1 MSLLL
6 CVEGEWKMEEVEGEV
21 GPFSFL
27 SPHFAFFSFLHPHTY
42 PFGLKFLEL
51 RLVLPF
57 TLGNVLS
64 PCLLNVDGLHERNW
78 GVADAKVRGFQG
90 GTSGEESPCY
100 CRRGERCSFDP
111 WVRKTPWG
119 RNWQPTPVFLPEESH
134 GHWIGGSR
142 ALAPSCCF
150 LVSDLLP
157 LVSLLLPSSGCA
169 AVKWEGQPWNRR
181 RPWRVSNTDDD
192 GLWVWGAREWE
203 VAGPSGRRRGAGI
216 FSKWQCSLGSPVWA
230 ESWWPR
236 SFSNKVG
243 SKKSIGLALEA
254 HLYLWVCV
262 FNPLSG
268 G

>member
-1 MSLLL
+1 MQAGCSASLSISFQIWLL
-6 CVEGEWKMEEVEGEV
+6 I
-21 GPFSFL
+21 
-27 SPHFAFFSFLHPHTY
+27 TY
-42 PFGLKFLEL
+42 TA
-51 RLVLPF
+51 R
-57 TLGNVLS
+57 
-64 PCLLNVDGLHERNW
+64 
-78 GVADAKVRGFQG
+78 G
-90 GTSGEESPCY
+90 GTSGEESACY
-100 CRRGERCSFDP
+100 CRRGERCGFDP
-111 WVRKTPWG
+111 WVRKIPWG
-119 RNWQPTPVFLPEESH
+119 RNWQPTTVFLPEESH

-142 ALAPSCCF
+142 ALAPSCYF

-181 RPWRVSNTDDD
+181 RTWRVGNTDDD
-192 GLWVWGAREWE
+192 GLWVWGARNGRWRGPQGEEE
-203 VAGPSGRRRGAGI
+203 VQASSQSDSVPWVHQSGQ
-216 FSKWQCSLGSPVWA
+216 K
-230 ESWWPR
+230 SWWPR